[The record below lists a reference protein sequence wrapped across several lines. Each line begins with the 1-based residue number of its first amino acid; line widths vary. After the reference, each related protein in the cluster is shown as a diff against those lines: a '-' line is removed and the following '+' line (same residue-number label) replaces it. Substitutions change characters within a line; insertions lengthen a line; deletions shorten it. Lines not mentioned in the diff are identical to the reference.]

1 MPTKIG
7 ERLRLPSRVAL
18 LLGLSALS
26 TTGVQAHTRQPASAS
41 GPDALSQERL
51 ASDQLRLWS
60 DGKRLYVSER
70 GATEVLDLGD
80 SAEARHLH
88 RLLQEQGTAMV
99 SDGMRFDRIILA
111 GGGGDG
117 FHWTPVAKGRAGD
130 NSAMNRTTLP
140 SKPKAGNQAPAP
152 SADPIGARKTG
163 IERSAVK
170 G

>member
-7 ERLRLPSRVAL
+7 ERLRLPSRAAL

-26 TTGVQAHTRQPASAS
+26 TTGVQADTRQPASAS
-41 GPDALSQERL
+41 GPESLSQERL

-60 DGKRLYVSER
+60 DGERLYVSER
-70 GATEVLDLGD
+70 GATEVFDLGD

-88 RLLQEQGTAMV
+88 RLLQEQGTAMA

-117 FHWTPVAKGRAGD
+117 FHWTPAAKSRAGE
-130 NSAMNRTTLP
+130 NAATTHTTLP
-140 SKPKAGNQAPAP
+140 RKPKAGNQDQGP
-152 SADPIGARKTG
+152 SADPIGARKAGT
-163 IERSAVK
+163 ERSAVK